1 VYRFVILFCII
12 SAIPRVSLAQLM
24 SSKRTQTLLLRGDT
38 IRLDTMSLLQGSFNF
53 IQPSAD
59 TAFYKLY
66 PDAGMLVKKPG
77 TPSPKG
83 DSVTVEF
90 RVLPFNFS
98 EPYKNKTRRKSTPE
112 ERGIYNPFVYTP
124 SSNNANALK
133 FDGLNK
139 NGSISRGISVGNN
152 QDLAVNS
159 TLNLQLSGKLTPDI
173 DISAAITDDNIPIQ
187 PDGNTQQLQDFDRVY
202 IQLSNEKSKLIVGDF
217 QITRPKTYFM
227 NYNKRLQGGSFE
239 TSFKEAL
246 FNEEKYGKATIKT
259 GGSIAVARGRFNR
272 NQIQG
277 VEGNQGPY
285 RLKGANNEQYIIIL
299 SGSEKVYIDGR
310 QLTRG
315 QENDYIIDYN
325 TAEVIFTSR
334 ILITKDLRIF
344 VEFEYSDKNY
354 ARSQFTF
361 NTEIEQGGWTS
372 RLNVY
377 SEQDSKNQSLQ
388 QQLTPEM
395 KLVLKEAGDDPSLA
409 LIDAIDTVAFSAD
422 LILYNRVDTL
432 VDGITYPGALVYS
445 TNPETVLYRATF
457 ILIGANKGDYVQA
470 NSAANG
476 RVFKWVA
483 PINGIPQ
490 GSYQPKAQLI
500 APIKRQ
506 MYTLGNDFKVNK
518 NLSFTSEV
526 AYSNYDRNT
535 FSPLD
540 AKDDPGYAF
549 RIAAIHTKAL
559 SKDSLPWMLASTIS
573 YEQVDKYFNAI
584 ERFRNVEFDR
594 DWNLQKVINKPATE
608 YLPRANI
615 NLSKTN
621 RGSINYLFTAFLKGE
636 QLQANQHSV
645 NSDLHLNKFNIQYI
659 GSLTNSKGTENSTF
673 FYRHKTL
680 LTRDIKWFQIGYK
693 DEFERN
699 LLRDEIGDSLRGDAY
714 SFFDRQAFIQNVDTS
729 KRKFNLFYRVRTDE
743 GVRSRDL
750 KQYAWAES
758 VGFSLDLSTNEN
770 VQFRSITTY
779 RRLEIRDTILSK
791 LQPERTL
798 VNRIELSLRLLKSS
812 ITSNTFYESGS
823 GLETRKE
830 FSYLEVQPGL
840 GVYSWTDYNGN
851 GAKELNE
858 FEISAFQ
865 DQARYIRVFTPT
877 NDFIRVYSNSFNQ
890 SINLKTPSSWT
901 TKTGYLKFLSRLS
914 TQSAWRSDRRT
925 SNDNVFEAFNPFSS
939 GLNDSALVT
948 LNQSLR
954 NSFFFNRSSPKF
966 GFDLNF
972 QQVGTKALLN
982 NGFETRS
989 NNFGNHRIRW
999 SPGSKFTLSGE
1010 TKNGVKV
1017 SLTDYFNTR
1026 SFNITY
1032 FDWEPR
1038 IAYQPNATFRVSTAY
1053 SRSIKKNAAEYGAEE
1068 SSSDAISADVKY
1080 NVPNKGS
1087 LQAQVKVV
1095 DIRFNGAQNTPIAFE
1110 MQEGLRTGR
1119 NFTWGLSYQRTLS
1132 NNMQLNLSYD
1142 GRKSPDVKT
1151 VHIGNVQ
1158 VRVFF

>member
-1 VYRFVILFCII
+1 M
-12 SAIPRVSLAQLM
+12 PRVCSAQLM
-24 SSKRTQTLLLRGDT
+24 SSMRTQRLLLRGDT
-38 IRLDTMSLLQGSFNF
+38 IRLDSMSLLQGSFKYVS
-53 IQPSAD
+53 PSAD
-59 TAFYKLY
+59 TAFYKLL

-77 TPSPKG
+77 KTSPKG
-83 DSVTVEF
+83 DSVTIQF

-98 EPYKNKTRRKSTPE
+98 EPYRNKERHKSTPE

-124 SSNNANALK
+124 NRNNPNALK

-187 PDGNTQQLQDFDRVY
+187 PDGNTQQLQDFDRVF
-202 IQLSNEKSKLIVGDF
+202 IQLSNENSKLIVGDF
-217 QITRPKTYFM
+217 QITRPKSYFM

-239 TSFKEAL
+239 TRFKETL

-285 RLKGANNEQYIIIL
+285 RLRGANNEQFIVIL

-315 QENDYIIDYN
+315 QENDYVIDYN
-325 TAEVIFTSR
+325 TSELIFTSR

-344 VEFEYSDKNY
+344 VEFEYSDRNY
-354 ARSQFTF
+354 ARSQIVF

-372 RLNVY
+372 RLNIY

-395 KLVLKEAGDDPSLA
+395 KLVLRNAGDNPGLA
-409 LIDAIDTVAFSAD
+409 LIDAVDTIAYSPD
-422 LILYNRVDTL
+422 LILYNRIDTI
-432 VDGITYPGALVYS
+432 VDGITYQDVLVNS
-445 TNPETVLYRATF
+445 TNPETAIYKATF
-457 ILIGANKGDYVQA
+457 ILIGANQGDYVQA

-476 RVFKWVA
+476 RVFRWVA
-483 PINGIPQ
+483 PVNGIRQ

-500 APIKRQ
+500 APIQRQ
-506 MYTLGNDFKVNK
+506 MYSLGNDFKVNK
-518 NLSFTSEV
+518 NLTLTSEV
-526 AYSNYDRNT
+526 AYSSYDRNT

-549 RIAAIHTKAL
+549 RVAAIHNKAL
-559 SKDSLPWMLASTIS
+559 SKDSLPWLLATTLS
-573 YEQVDKYFNAI
+573 YEQIDKHFNPI

-594 DWNLQKVINKPATE
+594 DWNLQSVISKPATE
-608 YLPRANI
+608 YLPRLNL
-615 NLSKTN
+615 NLSKSN
-621 RGSINYLFTAFLKGE
+621 RGTVNYLFTAFLKGE
-636 QLQANQHSV
+636 QLQANQHAL
-645 NSDLHLNKFNIQYI
+645 NTDLQLNKYKVQYL
-659 GSLTNSKGTENSTF
+659 GSLTDSKGNENSSF

-680 LTRDIKWFQIGYK
+680 ITRDISWFQVGYK

-699 LLRDEIGDSLRGDAY
+699 LLTDVIPDTLRGDAY

-729 KRKFNLFYRVRTDE
+729 KNKFNIFYRVRTDE

-750 KQYAWAES
+750 KQFAWAES
-758 VGFSLDLSTNEN
+758 VGFSLDLSNNEN

-779 RRLEIRDTILSK
+779 RRLEIRDTLLSN

-798 VNRIELSLRLLKSS
+798 VNRVELSLRLLKSS
-812 ITSNTFYESGS
+812 ITTSTFYESGS

-840 GVYSWTDYNGN
+840 GVYSWTDYNSN
-851 GAKELNE
+851 GIKELNE
-858 FEISAFQ
+858 FEIAAFP
-865 DQARYIRVFTPT
+865 DQAKYIRVFTPT
-877 NDFIRVYSNSFNQ
+877 IDFIRVYSNTFNQ
-890 SINLKTPSSWT
+890 TINLKTPSEWT
-901 TKTGYLKFLSRLS
+901 NKKGARKFLSRLS
-914 TQSAWRSDRRT
+914 TQSAWRADKRT
-925 SNDNVFEAFNPFSS
+925 TNTNVFEAFNPFTA
-939 GLNDSALVT
+939 GINDPALIT

-954 NSFFFNRSSPKF
+954 NSFFFNRSAPKF

-982 NGFETRS
+982 NGLESRKNT
-989 NNFGNHRIRW
+989 FGNHRIRW
-999 SPGSKFTLSGE
+999 SPGSRFTFSGE
-1010 TKNGVKV
+1010 TKNGVKL
-1017 SLTDYFNTR
+1017 SITEFFSTR
-1026 SFNITY
+1026 NFDIRY

-1038 IAYQPNATFRVSTAY
+1038 IAYQPNATFRVSAAY
-1053 SRSIKKNAAEYGAEE
+1053 ARSSKNNSEEYGAEK
-1068 SSSDAISADVKY
+1068 SSSNAVSADVKY

-1095 DIRFNGAQNTPIAFE
+1095 DIKFDGNQNSPIAFE

-1132 NNMQLNLSYD
+1132 NNMQLNISYD
-1142 GRKSPDVKT
+1142 GRKSPAVQT
-1151 VHIGNVQ
+1151 IHVGNVQ